1 MDPAV
6 RDVKRRTLRKKLGLA
21 YGPYKVARQAV
32 GHVRKSGTVRR
43 ILSRK
48 DQPVK
53 LHIASGEN
61 YKEGWVN
68 IDLHPITRKDVL
80 HDLSKGIPFPDNSVD
95 FIYNEHFIEHLSY
108 KDGFAFMNEAYR
120 VLKPGGVMRI
130 ACPDLNF
137 WIEGYAK
144 DNWRSQEWVGLINAH
159 WYPNRCFMLNQHMR
173 EDGGH
178 KYIYNYEGL
187 SARLNEA
194 GFFSHHIHQVQMN
207 QSAYPELRNIDWR
220 GDSLIVEAR
229 KDRSFA
235 ASGPLLTVIVP
246 AYNNEATIKKTL
258 DSILTQKTDFKFIV
272 KVAEDGSKD
281 GTQKI
286 LMEYREK
293 HPGII
298 RLFMEGKSKGA
309 EKALR
314 RVLKTVDTEFLAFVE
329 AGDIWSDPHKLQ
341 TQIDALKANPDDTL
355 VERAAGG
362 RKSDFVANKVMSL
375 HNVTAPTPLGKSRL
389 KRILSSLVSSY
400 QKKG

>member
-1 MDPAV
+1 M
-6 RDVKRRTLRKKLGLA
+6 
-21 YGPYKVARQAV
+21 
-32 GHVRKSGTVRR
+32 
-43 ILSRK
+43 
-48 DQPVK
+48 
-53 LHIASGEN
+53 
-61 YKEGWVN
+61 
-68 IDLHPITRKDVL
+68 
-80 HDLSKGIPFPDNSVD
+80 D

-130 ACPDLNF
+130 ACPDLTF

-178 KYIYNYEGL
+178 KYIYDYEGL
-187 SARLNEA
+187 STRLNEA

-207 QSAYPELRNIDWR
+207 QSIYPDLRDIDWR
-220 GDSLIVEAR
+220 EDSLIVEAR

-235 ASGPLLTVIVP
+235 ASGPLLTVVVP
-246 AYNNEATIKKTL
+246 AYNNAATIKKTL
-258 DSILTQKTDFKFIV
+258 DSILAQKTDFKFIV

-309 EKALR
+309 EKVLH
-314 RVLKTVDTEFLAFVE
+314 RVLKTVDTEFLAFAE
-329 AGDIWSDPHKLQ
+329 AGDTWSDTHKLQ
-341 TQIDALKANPDDTL
+341 AQMAVLKANPYQAEGNLLFT
-355 VERAAGG
+355 E
-362 RKSDFVANKVMSL
+362 KFMS
-375 HNVTAPTPLGKSRL
+375 NVTAPTPLGKSRL
-389 KRILSSLVSSY
+389 KKVLSSLVPSY
-400 QKKG
+400 KKKG